1 MSIDPTITTKQKLLK
16 QVTKDLDRH
25 EGYREFAYPD
35 VIKPLHKRYPNE
47 RWGFVPASD
56 ILKKL
61 GVSEETATKDGAPW
75 TVGFGFTKGVNL
87 HSRMPRLQAER
98 KLEEHILEMDANLTK
113 TLTFY
118 KDTTFVTQTVL
129 INMAFNMGL
138 AGLLGFNNTLQF
150 MKEKKWSNAAANMRA
165 SKWYRQ
171 VTNRASELAR
181 RIETQE
187 IPVQYRS

>member
-1 MSIDPTITTKQKLLK
+1 MSIDPTITTKGALLK
-16 QVTKDLDRH
+16 QVVKDLDRH
-25 EGYREFAYPD
+25 EGYREYAYPD
-35 VIKPLHKRYPNE
+35 VIKPLFKRYPNE

-61 GVSEETATKDGAPW
+61 GVSEQTAAKDGAPW
-75 TVGFGFTKGVNL
+75 TVGFGFTKGVTL

-98 KLEEHILEMDANLTK
+98 MLEEHVLEMDALLNDRLTW
-113 TLTFY
+113 Y
-118 KDTTFVTQTVL
+118 EDTPFVTKTVL

-138 AGLLGFNNTLQF
+138 AGLLAFKNTLQF
-150 MKEKKWSNAAANMRA
+150 MKDKKWVNAAANMRA
-165 SKWYRQ
+165 SKWYTQ

-187 IPVQYRS
+187 IPVQYKV